1 MWPQKERKEKEK
13 KKDFITTPGF
23 MCAQNLGLVVSDYTV
38 TGEVDGEQTQAPD
51 VSLHLFAAAP

>member
-1 MWPQKERKEKEK
+1 MAVQV

-23 MCAQNLGLVVSDYTV
+23 MFAQNLGLVVSDYTV

-51 VSLHLFAAAP
+51 VSPHLFAAAP